1 MGLLF
6 LCELHFLTSLYA
18 ETFFNKVLFAFCI
31 KKKFLLSTLF
41 LFFALLRC
49 FVASLHLLLFFFLSL
64 FCSFAAFYIFFFTF
78 LKVKSLFLIFFIIYN
93 QQVIWFFQS
102 SSETIREES
111 LYLKNKCY
119 FFHLIYLKSIL
130 EKLILYFFLY
140 LLTSLLILYLIFIL
154 LLLLPFFLT
163 VVFILLCLTLVLLWC
178 IPILFYIHFLNIR
191 FLLVNTI

>member
-6 LCELHFLTSLYA
+6 SCELHFLTSLYA

-31 KKKFLLSTLF
+31 KKNFSLSTLF
-41 LFFALLRC
+41 FGSFLTLCSIPGCCMFRNILHPAPCSGTPCILFRNTLHPVPEHPASRLFLLC
-49 FVASLHLLLFFFLSL
+49 CCCILHF
-64 FCSFAAFYIFFFTF
+64 FFFTI

-119 FFHLIYLKSIL
+119 FFHLIYL
-130 EKLILYFFLY
+130 
-140 LLTSLLILYLIFIL
+140 
-154 LLLLPFFLT
+154 
-163 VVFILLCLTLVLLWC
+163 
-178 IPILFYIHFLNIR
+178 N
-191 FLLVNTI
+191 